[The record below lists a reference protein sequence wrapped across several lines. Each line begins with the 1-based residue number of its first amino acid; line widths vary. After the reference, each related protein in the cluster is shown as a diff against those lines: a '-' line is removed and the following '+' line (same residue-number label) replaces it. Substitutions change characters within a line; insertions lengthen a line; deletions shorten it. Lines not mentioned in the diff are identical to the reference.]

1 MSRRSTENHNCFMAG
16 TGVSLFHFIT
26 LSFSPWVHVWV
37 LSPSSSRMQQN
48 GLHDQ
53 IRSKEKSTFLL
64 PCFLWRATYWV
75 ISDPKT
81 RSWTHIFLCNPF
93 CIFGKYWAG
102 ESRKSPDNWSGALG
116 GWPSVREAS
125 YLTSRPTKDLWT
137 TLNTYD
143 NCDDDMIRLTRK
155 QDHQCHYDQSLPL
168 FNQILIDR
176 QSMAIGSRFILFL
189 I

>member
-1 MSRRSTENHNCFMAG
+1 MCFI
-16 TGVSLFHFIT
+16 LYYFFIFT
-26 LSFSPWVHVWV
+26 IAVPFIITDMH
-37 LSPSSSRMQQN
+37 QN
-48 GLHDQ
+48 GLHNQ
-53 IRSKEKSTFLL
+53 ISSKENSTFLL
-64 PCFLWRATYWV
+64 PRFLWRATYWV

>member
-1 MSRRSTENHNCFMAG
+1 MH
-16 TGVSLFHFIT
+16 
-26 LSFSPWVHVWV
+26 
-37 LSPSSSRMQQN
+37 QN
-48 GLHDQ
+48 GLHNQ
-53 IRSKEKSTFLL
+53 IRSKENSTFLL
-64 PCFLWRATYWV
+64 PRFLWRATYWV

-143 NCDDDMIRLTRK
+143 NCDDDTFNLI
-155 QDHQCHYDQSLPL
+155 YDQSLPL
-168 FNQILIDR
+168 FNQILIDG
-176 QSMAIGSRFILFL
+176 QWTWTIHCHWIGSRFVLFL
-189 I
+189 KYYIYC